1 MDGEA
6 RGSNL
11 SVNTA
16 RKSQSPANSPLS
28 RHDSND
34 SGRSSDTLG
43 DLNGS
48 SSRKKRAT
56 ARSGS
61 ITENIVEARGIRKV
75 VLETNSSS
83 DDRDENG
90 NEHHSLSLEG
100 LDGQANSIDDHAEQP
115 TSSKG
120 EEVKKKRR
128 RTRKKKS
135 AKSGGE
141 EGNGA
146 PA

>member
-1 MDGEA
+1 
-6 RGSNL
+6 
-11 SVNTA
+11 
-16 RKSQSPANSPLS
+16 
-28 RHDSND
+28 
-34 SGRSSDTLG
+34 
-43 DLNGS
+43 
-48 SSRKKRAT
+48 
-56 ARSGS
+56 
-61 ITENIVEARGIRKV
+61 V

-90 NEHHSLSLEG
+90 NEHHRLSPKG
-100 LDGQANSIDDHAEQP
+100 LDGQADSHDDHAEQP

-141 EGNGA
+141 EGPGA
-146 PA
+146 AA